1 MLVLKLIYHIT
12 SAIEKIWY
20 KLIFGNNFKYGKGF
34 NFRKGFSMAIE
45 EGGVIEIGKCCFFN
59 NYCSLNALSKISI
72 GDNCIFGENVRIYDH
87 NHRFSDKTKGIM
99 EEGYSKEPVIIGKDC
114 WIGSNV
120 TILKGVK
127 IGDNVIIG
135 AGVVVNEDI
144 PSNMVIRAN
153 NELLMEE
160 RR

>member
-1 MLVLKLIYHIT
+1 MLVLKLIYHIK
-12 SAIEKIWY
+12 SAIEKVWY
-20 KLIFGNNFKYGKGF
+20 KLVFRSSFKFGKGF
-34 NFRKGFSMAIE
+34 NFRRGFSIAIE
-45 EGGVIEIGKCCFFN
+45 EKGVIDIGEYCFFN
-59 NYCSLNALSKISI
+59 NYCSLNALSRISI

-99 EEGYSKEPVIIGKDC
+99 EEGYSKEPVIIGKNC

-135 AGVVVNEDI
+135 TCVVVNKDI
-144 PSNMVIRAN
+144 PSNMVIRTDN
-153 NELLMEE
+153 TLLIEE